1 MLTEF
6 GKISS
11 EFEDFYGICLD
22 WPVVEDTMLNPNA
35 NVDLLMRKYKERDE
49 HGRLATELARIL
61 STSSTNSSS
70 SH

>member
-35 NVDLLMRKYKERDE
+35 NVDLLMRKYKE
-49 HGRLATELARIL
+49 
-61 STSSTNSSS
+61 
-70 SH
+70 